1 MMSSRISDG
10 NKGVFY
16 VDGDEMYVPNTLI
29 SLLDKGD
36 SKESKTGDPKHT
48 NSLNHNPTNL
58 NLPFI
63 CCPLLLSLC

>member
-29 SLLDKGD
+29 ALLDKGD
-36 SKESKTGDPKHT
+36 SKESKTG
-48 NSLNHNPTNL
+48 NPNL
-58 NLPFI
+58 HPTLY
-63 CCPLLLSLC
+63 L